1 MSVFEKRPGMALA
14 AGALS
19 LSLVAGTG
27 LFALHLAGAPL
38 VGTKPEPA
46 EQATAVEKTPE
57 PVAAKIRDVPAE
69 ESLAGALE
77 KAPKG
82 WKTGGSVQRSATQ
95 PLPFSC
101 PANGTAPAVA
111 LSRLFSVDRQRI
123 QVVTTAYSAG
133 LGAEVMDALIDDADS
148 CAGGS
153 VAVRSRA
160 FDGKKP
166 GAEAHRVLTYE
177 GFNSAQVVAFRRGDV
192 LVFISG
198 AEDAPLSEMAREF
211 DRHLADRLEGVCAD
225 QKSTARAAQR
235 SPWSAEGYKPYT
247 VEQKVS
253 VRDLPLP
260 RLPEDAEAE
269 AVGLPGPKIKIQ
281 RARPAAEPVYPV
293 WPPMPDRTE
302 VPKAPASPDEA
313 PVTQANVAVLAED
326 KTGPGCG
333 WAFTG
338 MSPVVFDAQAAEQTN
353 AKRRQAAKDKL
364 ADGTVRWQQDVLDY
378 WEAYDRY
385 VDEAA
390 EYKDYAADV
399 ARVNKAWDAI
409 GEDWADFWV
418 AYDAYEAKLAERSQF
433 FVNQDNA
440 RIRYENALDQCAADN
455 REAAADAR
463 KQAEDREKKADEDE
477 QDKDE
482 KDKDKEDSKQEV
494 TEEPAPVQVDCDSA
508 VTEPAILSQAPP
520 PEPSEPAQPEDP
532 RPADRR

>member
-19 LSLVAGTG
+19 LSLVTGTG

-38 VGTKPEPA
+38 VGSEPEPT
-46 EQATAVEKTPE
+46 EQATAVEKAPE
-57 PVAAKIRDVPAE
+57 PVAARIRDVPAE

-77 KAPKG
+77 TAPKG

-101 PANGTAPAVA
+101 APDGTAPAVA

-133 LGAEVMDALIDDADS
+133 LGAEVMDALIDEADS

-160 FDGKKP
+160 FGGKKP

-198 AEDAPLSEMAREF
+198 AEGAPLSDAAREF

-225 QKSTARAAQR
+225 QQSTAGDARR

-260 RLPEDAEAE
+260 RLSEDAEAE

-293 WPPMPDRTE
+293 WPPMPDRME

-338 MSPVVFDAQAAEQTN
+338 MSPVVFDAQAAEQAN
-353 AKRRQAAKDKL
+353 AKRRQAGKDKL

-378 WEAYDRY
+378 WNAYDRY
-385 VDEAA
+385 VDDAA

-399 ARVNKAWDAI
+399 AKVNKAWDAI
-409 GEDWADFWV
+409 GEDWSDFWV
-418 AYDAYEAKLAERSQF
+418 AYDAYEAKLAERSLF

-440 RIRYENALDQCAADN
+440 RNRYENALDQCEADN
-455 REAAADAR
+455 RDAAEEAR
-463 KQAEDREKKADEDE
+463 QQAEDRKKESDEDE
-477 QDKDE
+477 KDE
-482 KDKDKEDSKQEV
+482 DKKDNKKQEE
-494 TEEPAPVQVDCDSA
+494 TEEPAPAQVDCDSA

-520 PEPSEPAQPEDP
+520 PEPAEPEQPKDP

>member
-38 VGTKPEPA
+38 LGTEPEPA

-69 ESLAGALE
+69 AALAGALE

-82 WKTGGSVQRSATQ
+82 WKAGGSVQRSATQ

-101 PANGTAPAVA
+101 AANGSAPAVA
-111 LSRLFSVDRQRI
+111 LSRLFNVDGQRI
-123 QVVTTAYSAG
+123 QVVTTAYTAG
-133 LGAEVMDALIDDADS
+133 LGAEVMDALIDDAES

-160 FDGKKP
+160 FGGKKP

-177 GFNSAQVVAFRRGDV
+177 GFSSAQVVTFRRGDV

-198 AEDAPLSEMAREF
+198 AEDAALSDLAREF
-211 DRHLADRLEGVCAD
+211 DRHIAGRLEGVCAD
-225 QKSTARAAQR
+225 QQSTAQAARR

-253 VRDLPLP
+253 VRDIPLP
-260 RLPEDAEAE
+260 RLPEDAEAD

-281 RARPAAEPVYPV
+281 RARPASEPVYPV
-293 WPPMPDRTE
+293 WPPMPDRQE
-302 VPKAPASPDEA
+302 VPKAPASPDKA
-313 PVTQANVAVLAED
+313 AVTQAGVAVLAED

-353 AKRRQAAKDKL
+353 AKRRQEARNKL

-378 WEAYDRY
+378 WDAYDRY

-390 EYKDYAADV
+390 EYKDYAAEV
-399 ARVNKAWDAI
+399 VKVNKAWEAI
-409 GEDWADFWV
+409 GEEWADFWV
-418 AYDAYEAKLAERSQF
+418 AYDAYEAALAERSQF

-440 RIRYENALDQCAADN
+440 RNRYENALDQCEADN
-455 REAAADAR
+455 REAAAGAR
-463 KQAEDREKKADEDE
+463 KQAEDRKKKADED
-477 QDKDE
+477 K
-482 KDKDKEDSKQEV
+482 KDKDKEDSKPEETQ
-494 TEEPAPVQVDCDSA
+494 EPAPEQVDCDSA

-520 PEPSEPAQPEDP
+520 PEPSEPAQPKDP